1 MNRRR
6 FLQTTLPA
14 ALAAGG
20 ATSSC
25 SRLGGREIP
34 GQLSGAAAH
43 LGHRLRD
50 LNPRALPTPSRT
62 VKTQVVIAGGGIAG
76 LAAARQLSRRGL
88 EDYLVL
94 DLENEAGGNSAS
106 GKNEVS
112 AYPLGAHYLPLPGPD
127 CREVLAFL
135 EETGILTGHD
145 AAGRP
150 VYDELALCHEPQE
163 RLFIHG
169 QWEPGLQPIT
179 GLSPREREEFA
190 AFDETM
196 HRWQEQRAF
205 TLPLDRSRKEPELL
219 ELDRLTM
226 AEWLHRQG
234 WTSEP
239 LRWYVDYACKDD
251 FGGTAAQ
258 VSAWA
263 GIHYFASRSG
273 LAANAS
279 PGTMLTWPEGNGHLV
294 RHFVSPLNDRL
305 RTGSLVLSI
314 QPQAGGSSVHTHVLH
329 AATGEV
335 IRYES
340 RSVICA
346 LPHFV
351 AARVVAGRQPV
362 PLSYAPWVISN
373 LTLDELPPAPGS
385 LPAWDSVIYRG
396 ASLGYVNATH
406 QKLDPVPRATV
417 ITHYEVLCEQPPA
430 ETRQWMQAQNHGF
443 WCQRALDSLAPAH
456 PDLANHLQ
464 QADIWL
470 WGHGMVRPEPC
481 FIWGEK
487 RAEMLLQTPP
497 VFYAHSDMSGMSVFE
512 EAYTRGCLTA
522 DAVQAHLK
530 S

>member
-14 ALAAGG
+14 ALAVGG
-20 ATSSC
+20 GTSSC
-25 SRLGGREIP
+25 SRLSGREIP
-34 GQLSGAAAH
+34 GQLGGAAAH
-43 LGHRLRD
+43 VGHRLRD
-50 LNPRALPTPSRT
+50 LNPRSLPAPACT
-62 VKTQVVIAGGGIAG
+62 VKTGVVIAGGGIAG

-88 EDYLVL
+88 EEYLVL

-106 GKNEVS
+106 GRNEVS

-135 EETGILTGHD
+135 EECGILTGHD

-150 VYDELALCHEPQE
+150 VYDELSLCHEPQE

-179 GLSPREREEFA
+179 GLTAREREDFA

-205 TLPLDRSRKEPELL
+205 TLPLDRSLKTPELL

-226 AEWLHRQG
+226 AGWLHRQG

-251 FGGTAAQ
+251 FGGTADQ

-273 LAANAS
+273 HAANAA

-294 RHFVSPLNDRL
+294 SHLVRPLEGRL
-305 RTGSLVLSI
+305 HGSSLVLSI
-314 QPQAGGSSVHTHVLH
+314 QPQPGGGVHTLVMD
-329 AATGEV
+329 AASGAVTQ
-335 IRYES
+335 YES
-340 RSVICA
+340 RAVVCA

-351 AARVVAGRQPV
+351 ASRVVAGLQLV
-362 PLSYAPWVISN
+362 PLAYAPWVVTN

-396 ASLGYVNATH
+396 PTLGYVNATH
-406 QKLDPVPRATV
+406 QKLDPVPRETV
-417 ITHYEVLCEQPPA
+417 ITHYEVLCGQPPA
-430 ETRQWMQAQNHGF
+430 ETRQWMQGQNHAF
-443 WCQRALDSLAPAH
+443 WCQRALDSLATAH

-464 QADIWL
+464 QADVWL
-470 WGHGMVRPEPC
+470 WGHGMVRPEPG

-487 RAEMLLQTPP
+487 RAEMMLQTPP
-497 VFYAHSDMSGMSVFE
+497 FFYAHSDMSGMSLFE
-512 EAYTRGCLTA
+512 EAYTRGCLAA
-522 DAVQAHLK
+522 DAVHAYL
-530 S
+530 